1 MNLSDFKRKIK
12 TLDQNLLK
20 SILNGSA
27 LVMIQDKE
35 LGLGASNGAF
45 VIFWIED
52 ERFSSIEDLRG
63 YLEIESEDLY
73 TNYYTHSP
81 LSKEY
86 FETKL
91 SDLMNENGE
100 ASFTAQPGDM
110 PEKSLIVSDGEL
122 CVLTEEDYIFK
133 YGLFLQLEDKL
144 NSKISSVKARN
155 WLQSGAAYNDYIAVN
170 VFRFSAIE

>member
-1 MNLSDFKRKIK
+1 
-12 TLDQNLLK
+12 
-20 SILNGSA
+20 
-27 LVMIQDKE
+27 
-35 LGLGASNGAF
+35 
-45 VIFWIED
+45 
-52 ERFSSIEDLRG
+52 
-63 YLEIESEDLY
+63 
-73 TNYYTHSP
+73 
-81 LSKEY
+81 
-86 FETKL
+86 
-91 SDLMNENGE
+91 LMNENGE

>member
-52 ERFSSIEDLRG
+52 ERFSSIDDLRG
-63 YLEIESEDLY
+63 YLEIESEDLFISIY
-73 TNYYTHSP
+73 LFNDERNKKKNT
-81 LSKEY
+81 
-86 FETKL
+86 
-91 SDLMNENGE
+91 ENVI
-100 ASFTAQPGDM
+100 S
-110 PEKSLIVSDGEL
+110 
-122 CVLTEEDYIFK
+122 
-133 YGLFLQLEDKL
+133 QLE
-144 NSKISSVKARN
+144 ISAFIIKAPAIILRT
-155 WLQSGAAYNDYIAVN
+155 YKYERKND
-170 VFRFSAIE
+170 F

>member
-1 MNLSDFKRKIK
+1 MNLSNFKIK
-12 TLDQNLLK
+12 IQMLDENFLK
-20 SILNGSA
+20 SILDGSA

-35 LGLGASNGAF
+35 LGLGSSNGAF

-52 ERFSSIEDLRG
+52 EKFSSTDDLRAYLDIEAEDLF
-63 YLEIESEDLY
+63 S
-73 TNYYTHSP
+73 NYYAHSP

-91 SDLMNENGE
+91 SDLMNNNGE
-100 ASFTAQPGDM
+100 ASFTSQPGDM

-122 CVLTEEDYIFK
+122 SVLTEADYIFK
-133 YGLFLQLEDKL
+133 YGLYLQLEEKL
-144 NSKISSVKARN
+144 NSKISAVKARN